1 MVLQSIP
8 RLRAIVERLSY
19 VVVNDDHA
27 GYQRHEQTDAVS
39 GGLLFETATARA
51 MGRYAMGR

>member
-8 RLRAIVERLSY
+8 RLHAIVERLSY
-19 VVVNDDHA
+19 VVVN
-27 GYQRHEQTDAVS
+27 EQTDAAS
-39 GGLLFETATARA
+39 GGLLFEAATARA